1 MTEADPRELELTKE
15 LQRAYQAM
23 GTSTHG
29 PEVRRYHRALSDWVA
44 YARNH
49 HGGAAPFL
57 VEVLRWYDAQHGPVH
72 GGAVKDAGPVEAGG
86 AVAQGTLF

>member
-1 MTEADPRELELTKE
+1 MTEADPQELELTKE
-15 LQRAYQAM
+15 LHEAYEAM

-29 PEVRRYHRALSDWVA
+29 PEVRRYHRALSDWVD
-44 YARNH
+44 YARN

-86 AVAQGTLF
+86 AAQGTLF